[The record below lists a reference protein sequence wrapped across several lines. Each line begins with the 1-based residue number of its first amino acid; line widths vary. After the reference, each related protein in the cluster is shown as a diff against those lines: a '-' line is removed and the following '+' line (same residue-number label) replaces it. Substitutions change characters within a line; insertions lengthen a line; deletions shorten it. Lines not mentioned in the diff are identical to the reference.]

1 MKPNEELLKEF
12 ETRRNLTIE
21 ECQDYIK
28 NNCITENENN
38 QIMEV
43 DDIYEY
49 MHSLG
54 YSTLD
59 EIKEKY
65 NI

>member
-1 MKPNEELLKEF
+1 MKSNEELLKEF
-12 ETRRNLTIE
+12 EKRRNFTIE
-21 ECQDYIK
+21 EYRDFIQ
-28 NNCITENENN
+28 NNLITESENN
-38 QIMEV
+38 QILEV
-43 DDIYEY
+43 DDLYEY